1 MLHKLVTLLVIISTI
16 CASMNAAMAQN
27 NDCKYALVIHGGAG
41 SATADIEVIAARELV
56 LGVALDKGSTVLSNG
71 GTSLDAVEEVIR
83 ILEDSPLFNA
93 GKGAVLTATSTN
105 ELDATIMDGSTRA
118 CGAAG
123 GVTTVKNPISLAR
136 LIMTDTRHV
145 LLAAD
150 GADEFAASLKHP
162 NIEIVT
168 QEYFRT
174 DHQIQRLK
182 QTKKR
187 IRLTDAEQM
196 GTVGCV
202 ALDCRGNI
210 AAGTSTGGLVN
221 KKHGRIGDSP
231 IVGAGTFADNRT
243 CGISCTGVGED
254 FIRNAVAY
262 DVTAR
267 MLYKRQ
273 KMEKAVADILNH
285 EEYQVRGGMIGIDHK
300 GQITMQFNTAGMSRA
315 AADSDGLRYIKI
327 GK

>member
-1 MLHKLVTLLVIISTI
+1 
-16 CASMNAAMAQN
+16 MAQKDN
-27 NDCKYALVIHGGAG
+27 SHYALVIHGGAG
-41 SATADIEVIAARELV
+41 SATTDIEVIAAREEV
-56 LGVALDKGSTVLSNG
+56 LGGALDKGSSILSGG
-71 GTSLDAVEEVIR
+71 GTSLDAVESVIR

-93 GKGAVLTATSTN
+93 GKGAVLSATGTN
-105 ELDATIMDGSTRA
+105 ELDATIMDGNTRA

-123 GVTTVKNPISLAR
+123 GVTIVKNPISLAR
-136 LIMTDTRHV
+136 LVMTETQHV
-145 LLAAD
+145 LLAAH
-150 GADEFAASLKHP
+150 GADVFAVSLKHP
-162 NIEIVT
+162 QIEIVPR
-168 QEYFRT
+168 EYFRT
-174 DHQIQRLK
+174 EHQVRRLQRTQELEQLK
-182 QTKKR
+182 
-187 IRLTDAEQM
+187 DADKM

-202 ALDCRGNI
+202 ALDCRGDI

-273 KMEKAVADILNH
+273 RMEKAIEDILAR
-285 EEYQVRGGMIGIDHK
+285 EDYPVRGGMIGIDHK
-300 GQITMQFNTAGMSRA
+300 GRITMQFNTAGMSRA
-315 AADSDGLRYIKI
+315 AADSNGLRYIKI

>member
-1 MLHKLVTLLVIISTI
+1 LLLFSSIFL
-16 CASMNAAMAQN
+16 SMDSVMAQKRH
-27 NDCKYALVIHGGAG
+27 CKYTLVIHGGAG
-41 SATADIEVIAARELV
+41 SATTDEQVIAAREVV
-56 LGVALDKGSTVLSNG
+56 LGAALDKGTSILSG
-71 GTSLDAVEEVIR
+71 GGASLDAVEQVIR

-93 GKGAVLTATSTN
+93 GKGAVLTATNTN
-105 ELDATIMDGSTRA
+105 ELDATIMDGRTRA

-123 GVTTVKNPISLAR
+123 GVTTVKNPISLAK
-136 LIMTDTRHV
+136 LVMTETRHV
-145 LLAAD
+145 LLAAN
-150 GADEFAASLKHP
+150 GADVFAASLKNP
-162 NIEIVT
+162 NIEIVSP
-168 QEYFRT
+168 EYFRT
-174 DHQIQRLK
+174 QHQEQRLK
-182 QTKKR
+182 RAREKA
-187 IRLTDAEQM
+187 RLTDAEQM

-273 KMEKAVADILNH
+273 RMEQAVEDILQH
-285 EEYQVRGGMIGIDHK
+285 EDYQVRGGMIGVDSK
-300 GQITMQFNTAGMSRA
+300 GRITMQFNTAGMSRA